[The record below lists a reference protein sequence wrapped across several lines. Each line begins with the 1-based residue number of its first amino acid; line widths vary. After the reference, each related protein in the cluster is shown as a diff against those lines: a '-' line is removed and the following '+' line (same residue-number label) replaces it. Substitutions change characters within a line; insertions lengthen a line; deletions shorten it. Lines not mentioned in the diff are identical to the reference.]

1 MKQQTTAMIRIMARL
16 VPICLLLP
24 LLLAAAT
31 SARAGGEAIATGVR
45 LGGNGQESR
54 FVLELDKPVAFRVF
68 TLADPYRVILDMPK
82 VSFQLKEGRAGQGAG
97 LISAYRYGLFSEG
110 KSRIVIDMLAP
121 VSVRKSFILKPG
133 EGKPARLV
141 LDLVR
146 TDRPGFLAHTASAAA
161 ARKAERAR
169 QRKIAASL
177 RGVRVPLPRSKPAIM
192 RPGAKRRPVGK
203 PVIVIDPGHGG
214 VDPGAS
220 GRRGSKE
227 KHLVLA
233 FSKLLYAKLRA
244 SGRYKVYLTRSRDV
258 FIRLSERVRI
268 ASRHHADLFIS
279 IHADSIRKGNIRGAT
294 IYTLSEKS
302 SDKEAAALAAKENRA
317 DIIAGVDLEDAPD
330 ELAGIFIDLAQ
341 REAKNES
348 IKFAKTA
355 IGSMRRIRLN
365 RNPHRYAGFRVLKSP
380 NFPSVLIELGYLSSR
395 KDEQLLNSRK
405 WRNKAAKAVAQA
417 VSGYFRKRLAN
428 R

>member
-1 MKQQTTAMIRIMARL
+1 MRGHFYKL
-16 VPICLLLP
+16 SDF
-24 LLLAAAT
+24 LAALLCVAVL
-31 SARAGGEAIATGVR
+31 SGWPQASLASPIPVASNAR
-45 LGGNGQESR
+45 LGGDMDQTR
-54 FVLELDKPVAFRVF
+54 LVLELDKPVSFNVF
-68 TLADPYRVILDMPK
+68 TLADPYRIIIDLPEVLFQMPNGT
-82 VSFQLKEGRAGQGAG
+82 GRSGRGMVRAF
-97 LISAYRYGLFSEG
+97 RYGLFSAG
-110 KSRIVIDMLAP
+110 KSRIVVDAAGP
-121 VSVRKSFILKPG
+121 VKVARSFVL
-133 EGKPARLV
+133 PASDTQPVRLV
-141 LDLVR
+141 IDLVR
-146 TDRPGFLAHTASAAA
+146 TDRASFLGQTASAAA
-161 ARKAERAR
+161 RRKAERM
-169 QRKIAASL
+169 RKKRVAASL
-177 RGVRVPLPRSKPAIM
+177 RGANVPLPRVKPGTGFAKPA
-192 RPGAKRRPVGK
+192 RRSGK

-220 GRRGSKE
+220 GKRGSRE

-233 FSKLLYAKLRA
+233 FSRALAAKLRA
-244 SGRYKVYLTRSRDV
+244 SRRYEVHMTRNRDV
-258 FIRLSERVRI
+258 FVRLHERVRI
-268 ASRHHADLFIS
+268 ANRKNADLFIS

-317 DIIAGVDLEDAPD
+317 DIIAGVDLEDAPN

-355 IGSMRRIRLN
+355 ISSMQNKVKLN

-395 KDEQLLNSRK
+395 KDEALLNSSRWRK
-405 WRNKAAKAVAQA
+405 RTATAITRSINR
-417 VSGYFRKRLAN
+417 YFNKRLAN